1 MTVMPSE
8 LRILLDKLN
17 KIIELPEYQ
26 NEEINNRK
34 KGWQA
39 LDEMANH
46 KCECKDDK
54 KEYLT
59 AKELND
65 ELGWNVCGNKDKDDD
80 DETERILDKCC
91 MEKSEDIEDEP
102 DFKMMIIDAEKFSDR
117 IKKIEDKIVS
127 IEIAIG
133 SSIGIVRGKSIDSR
147 VNEIEDKIKQF
158 NGRIDALESVN
169 KGNMQRLDDHDKSI
183 ENLLGENDL
192 VNDKLRKL
200 DIIIESFKEKLDK

>member
-91 MEKSEDIEDEP
+91 MEKSEDIEDKYEVE
-102 DFKMMIIDAEKFSDR
+102 KMYHQAILFNDR
-117 IKKIEDKIVS
+117 IKKIEERLNKL
-127 IEIAIG
+127 E
-133 SSIGIVRGKSIDSR
+133 GISW
-147 VNEIEDKIKQF
+147 NE
-158 NGRIDALESVN
+158 
-169 KGNMQRLDDHDKSI
+169 
-183 ENLLGENDL
+183 
-192 VNDKLRKL
+192 
-200 DIIIESFKEKLDK
+200 